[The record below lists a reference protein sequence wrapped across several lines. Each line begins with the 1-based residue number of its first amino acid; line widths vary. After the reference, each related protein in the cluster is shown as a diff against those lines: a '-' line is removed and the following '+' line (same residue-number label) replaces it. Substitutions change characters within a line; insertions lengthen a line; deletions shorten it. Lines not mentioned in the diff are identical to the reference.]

1 MEEERVE
8 GEKAFVIKG
17 ADVKVSALEA
27 ALTQQAEPLSEQV
40 LTSDTEVLPRLPS
53 PFRTMQSPNW
63 NQSPGLL
70 FLRVK

>member
-1 MEEERVE
+1 MEERVE

-40 LTSDTEVLPRLPS
+40 LTSDTEVLPRLLS
-53 PFRTMQSPNW
+53 PF
-63 NQSPGLL
+63 
-70 FLRVK
+70 